1 MDNVNIYQGITLL
14 HSFTEIPK
22 SDWPEL
28 LRIRYDFCQKKLP
41 SDCRKLLAFIEDARK
56 ADFAGFDS
64 EESYIRSG
72 LGLNP
77 QAALWAVEGL
87 KLSGEEIPQNYDEM
101 VQKGKLLQHGGD
113 RRSEKARDQG
123 DNITLKDRGTSSAY
137 TIARL
142 DRDRP
147 DLAMQVRQGS
157 MSANAAAIEA
167 GFRKPPPSP
176 LESLFQAWR
185 KADDYERRQF
195 LKFLESENVKAS

>member
-72 LGLNP
+72 LGLDP

-87 KLSGEEIPQNYDEM
+87 KLSGEETPQIYDEM
-101 VQKGKLLQHGGD
+101 IQKGRLREH
-113 RRSEKARDQG
+113 RRPTNEEQENKG
-123 DNITLKDRGTSSAY
+123 YNITFIKERGTSAAY

-147 DLAMQVRQGS
+147 DLAMQVR
-157 MSANAAAIEA
+157 
-167 GFRKPPPSP
+167 
-176 LESLFQAWR
+176 
-185 KADDYERRQF
+185 
-195 LKFLESENVKAS
+195 